1 MVRLYCCKV
10 FSDLMYFEGS
20 KVRLFF
26 ELRVIFGDFLNDKLG
41 RLGGIGGLRGL
52 GVGYFSGLG
61 RFYRRLF
68 FAHPSLILRCSYSV
82 SISKVKGS
90 CKRNIFCC
98 SHLLFD
104 NYLLSLQK

>member
-26 ELRVIFGDFLNDKLG
+26 ELRVIFGDFLNDKQG

-52 GVGYFSGLG
+52 GIGYFYGLG
-61 RFYRRLF
+61 WFNRRLF
-68 FAHPSLILRCSYSV
+68 FVTYSAASARRLSFAYPSLFV
-82 SISKVKGS
+82 
-90 CKRNIFCC
+90 
-98 SHLLFD
+98 
-104 NYLLSLQK
+104 

>member
-10 FSDLMYFEGS
+10 FSDLIYFEGS

-52 GVGYFSGLG
+52 GVGYFYGL
-61 RFYRRLF
+61 RWFNRRLF
-68 FAHPSLILRCSYSV
+68 FVTYSAAPACRLFFAYPSLFV
-82 SISKVKGS
+82 
-90 CKRNIFCC
+90 
-98 SHLLFD
+98 
-104 NYLLSLQK
+104 

>member
-1 MVRLYCCKV
+1 
-10 FSDLMYFEGS
+10 MYFEGS

-26 ELRVIFGDFLNDKLG
+26 ELRVIFGDFLNDKQG

-68 FAHPSLILRCSYSV
+68 LAHPSLILSCSYSV
-82 SISKVKGS
+82 SIYKIKGMA
-90 CKRNIFCC
+90 KIKIFCC
-98 SHLLFD
+98 GHLSFD

>member
-41 RLGGIGGLRGL
+41 RLGGIGRLRGL

-68 FAHPSLILRCSYSV
+68 FAHPSLIVRCSYIV
-82 SISKVKGS
+82 SISEVKGRS
-90 CKRNIFCC
+90 KRNIFC
-98 SHLLFD
+98 
-104 NYLLSLQK
+104 

>member
-26 ELRVIFGDFLNDKLG
+26 KLRVIFGDFLNDKQG

-52 GVGYFSGLG
+52 GVGYFYGLG
-61 RFYRRLF
+61 WFNRRLF
-68 FAHPSLILRCSYSV
+68 FGKPSLIFRCSYIV
-82 SISKVKGS
+82 SISEVKGRA
-90 CKRNIFCC
+90 KRNIFCC
-98 SHLLFD
+98 GHLLFD

>member
-26 ELRVIFGDFLNDKLG
+26 ELRVIFGDFLNDKQG

-52 GVGYFSGLG
+52 GVGYFYGLG
-61 RFYRRLF
+61 WFNRRLSF
-68 FAHPSLILRCSYSV
+68 VIYSAAPA
-82 SISKVKGS
+82 
-90 CKRNIFCC
+90 RR
-98 SHLLFD
+98 
-104 NYLLSLQK
+104 LSFGVRIV

>member
-26 ELRVIFGDFLNDKLG
+26 ELRVIFGDFLNDKQG

-61 RFYRRLF
+61 RFNRRLF
-68 FAHPSLILRCSYSV
+68 FGYPSSHTRLRQLADFPSV
-82 SISKVKGS
+82 FVY
-90 CKRNIFCC
+90 CKYI
-98 SHLLFD
+98 
-104 NYLLSLQK
+104 

>member
-26 ELRVIFGDFLNDKLG
+26 ELRVIFGDFLNDKQG

-52 GVGYFSGLG
+52 GVGYFYGLG

-68 FAHPSLILRCSYSV
+68 FAHPSLILRCLYIV
-82 SISKVKGS
+82 SISKVKGRA
-90 CKRNIFCC
+90 KRNIFCC
-98 SHLLFD
+98 GHLSFD